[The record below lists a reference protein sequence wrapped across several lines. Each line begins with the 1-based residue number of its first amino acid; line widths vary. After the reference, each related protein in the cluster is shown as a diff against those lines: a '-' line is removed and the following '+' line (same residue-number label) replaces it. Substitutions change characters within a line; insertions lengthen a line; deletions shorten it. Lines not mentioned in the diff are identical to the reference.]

1 MDIKIEFNPD
11 LALRSIEEFKAGR
24 RKEDECIPEKLEAG
38 KEYPFLKEGQRN
50 YWLEGEVPLL
60 KTEGGEKLSAPL
72 ASIKI
77 LSATHS
83 QIGGKICTMGAYKV
97 VEVFGDDKVHFN
109 SYART

>member
-1 MDIKIEFNPD
+1 MGIRLEFNPD
-11 LALRSIEEFKAGR
+11 LALRKFNSQNRLKEGCLPKIIEK
-24 RKEDECIPEKLEAG
+24 G
-38 KEYPFLKEGQRN
+38 KVYSFLKEGQRN